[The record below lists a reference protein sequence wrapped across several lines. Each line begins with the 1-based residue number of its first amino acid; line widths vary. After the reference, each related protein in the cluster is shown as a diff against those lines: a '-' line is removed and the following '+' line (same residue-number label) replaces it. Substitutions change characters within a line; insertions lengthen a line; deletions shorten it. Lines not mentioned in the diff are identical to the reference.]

1 MKFEEEEIGEEYEE
15 RERKEL
21 REKKEVVRDDINN
34 IKSILRD
41 DKELKLKMDE
51 EIMMIM
57 FLSN

>member
-1 MKFEEEEIGEEYEE
+1 MKFEEEELGEEYEE
-15 RERKEL
+15 RARKEL